1 VYRAGSGEFSRVVAF
16 SDGVFAIAMTLLVI
30 GVVVPTLSDPRSVS
44 ELAEALN
51 DLLPNIISFFISF
64 AVIGRY
70 WMAHHGFFGR
80 LGGVDRGLIGLN
92 LVYLAFIAFLPFP
105 TALLGEFFENPLSVA
120 VYAVAVA
127 IVSGLEVVMFRHA
140 QRHDLMRETIPWDV
154 YRWGVVMS
162 LSPVL
167 FFLISVPIAFL
178 NTTLAVAAW
187 ALMLP
192 FQMFA
197 NRYKPEGA
205 DRYLWG

>member
-1 VYRAGSGEFSRVVAF
+1 MYRAGSAEFSRVVGF

-30 GVVVPTLSDPRSVS
+30 GVVVPSLSNPSSVRD
-44 ELAEALN
+44 LADALN

-70 WMAHHGFFGR
+70 WVAHHGFFAR
-80 LGGVDRGLIGLN
+80 LGAVDRSLIGLN

-140 QRHDLMRETIPWDV
+140 HRHDLMRETVPTDV
-154 YRWGVVMS
+154 YRWGVLLS

-178 NTTLAVAAW
+178 STTLAVVTW
-187 ALMLP
+187 FLMFP
-192 FQMFA
+192 FQMIADRF
-197 NRYKPEGA
+197 KPEGS

>member
-140 QRHDLMRETIPWDV
+140 QRHDLMQETIPRDV